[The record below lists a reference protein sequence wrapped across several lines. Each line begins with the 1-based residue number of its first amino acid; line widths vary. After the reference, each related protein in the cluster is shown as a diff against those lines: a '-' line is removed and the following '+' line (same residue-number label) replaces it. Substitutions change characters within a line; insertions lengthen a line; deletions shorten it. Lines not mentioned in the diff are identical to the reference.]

1 MLRWFGH
8 AERPEEEKMLKDIYD
23 FKREAIMRKVWTYGC
38 RVSVMEVVDK
48 VKYLGKC

>member
-23 FKREAIMRKVWTYGC
+23 SKREAVMWKVWTHGC
-38 RVSVMEVVDK
+38 RVSVLEVVDR
-48 VKYLGKC
+48 VKHIGR